1 MGGGLPK
8 SGPHSVTVPLRF
20 DRAGQVEPMGVRAAA
35 AKMAQWIAAGEKG
48 TELTADEAKIVAAV
62 AFFFA
67 DEYERISTAN
77 EHLTRVVTD
86 LNEQVAA
93 LLEVVRD
100 LGSDGQAIG

>member
-1 MGGGLPK
+1 M
-8 SGPHSVTVPLRF
+8 TVPLRY
-20 DRAGQVEPMGVRAAA
+20 DTHGLPEPLGVRAAA

-48 TELTADEAKIVAAV
+48 IELTADEAKIVAAV